1 MKQIKLAAEF
11 SADAVRE
18 TERNEAA
25 ASPREME
32 IRALGDLEMVLV
44 AGGGDAVVCW

>member
-1 MKQIKLAAEF
+1 MKQLKLAAEF
-11 SADAVRE
+11 SADVARE
-18 TERNEAA
+18 TEGNESI